1 MYYIDPID
9 TTAAQLLAG
18 TTLAEDP
25 SPVWVA
31 GTYAIGYLCHVVATH
46 RVYKRT
52 VATASATSPE
62 LDAAGWTDFR
72 PTNKWAPFDIYTNT
86 AASSIAAD
94 ITFVLACRFVNT
106 LMLRGLVG
114 KSATVSIKD
123 APGGATIFPA
133 KTFSLQQSATC
144 YFDYAFGARKARPSL
159 LITGLPIRSN
169 AEMTITVS
177 ATGANL
183 RAIGMIVR
191 GKLKA
196 LHGTKMGGT
205 QQDAQAIPK
214 TYTYRKTN
222 DDGSVTTVPRGSS
235 KDISFDVF
243 MDITEAD
250 RAVQELEQL
259 LSRPV
264 GVIAT
269 TVVGYAGLSAF
280 GFITKSPVAYK
291 SGHAISSIYVEGVV

>member
-1 MYYIDPID
+1 MYYIDPI
-9 TTAAQLLAG
+9 TTTDAQLLTG

-25 SPVWVA
+25 SPVWIA
-31 GTYAIGYLCHVVATH
+31 GTYAIGYLCHVVAMH
-46 RVYKRT
+46 RVYKRSI
-52 VATASATSPE
+52 ATASTTSPE
-62 LDAAGWTDFR
+62 LDAAGWKDLS
-72 PTNKWAPFDIYTNT
+72 PTNRSAPFDIYTST
-86 AASSIAAD
+86 AATATAD
-94 ITFVLACRFVNT
+94 ITYVLACRFVNA

-114 KSATVSIKD
+114 KSVTISIKD
-123 APGGATIFPA
+123 APGGAVIYPA
-133 KTFSLQQSATC
+133 KTVALRYAATGYWDC
-144 YFDYAFGARKARPSL
+144 AFGTRKAKPSL
-159 LITGLPIRSN
+159 LLTGLPIRSN
-169 AEMTITVS
+169 AELTITVS
-177 ATGANL
+177 ATGANT

-196 LHGTKMGGT
+196 LHGTGIGGA

-214 TYTYRKTN
+214 TYTYRKVN

-243 MDITEAD
+243 MDISEAD

-269 TVVGYAGLSAF
+269 TVAGYAGLSAF
-280 GFITKSPVAYK
+280 GFITKSPVSYK
-291 SGHAISSIYVEGVV
+291 SGHAISSIYVEGIV